1 MTIDKALFRAINGLA
16 EQSPMADWL
25 MLVLAEPFNLLL
37 PGLLVFAYWAWTD
50 KRQAIVGSLVLATVI
65 LVNDFI
71 GAQVKHLVARPR
83 PCRMLEAVHQ
93 LTGCGGTHSFPSNHA
108 MNTAAAAAFAQVLYP
123 ASGWVTWP
131 LVALI
136 GFSRVYVG
144 AHYVSDVVGAW
155 ALGGALGAAAGCAL
169 LRWSLF
175 KRRSERLDHLNGK
188 DAQRSIG

>member
-1 MTIDKALFRAINGLA
+1 MGIDEALFRAINGLA
-16 EQSPMADWL
+16 GHFPVADWF
-25 MLVLAEPFNLLL
+25 MLALAQPFNLLF
-37 PGLLVFAYWAWTD
+37 PGLLVFVYWCWAD
-50 KRQAIVGSLVLATVI
+50 KRQAVVGSLTLAGVI

-83 PCRMLEAVHQ
+83 PCQVLEGIHP
-93 LTGCGGTHSFPSNHA
+93 LTDCGGTFSFPSNHA
-108 MNTAAAAAFAQVLYP
+108 MNTAAAAAFAHVLYP

-144 AHYVSDVVGAW
+144 AHYITDVVGAW
-155 ALGGALGAAAGCAL
+155 ALGGALGAAAGFAL
-169 LRWSLF
+169 LRWSVF
-175 KRRSERLDHLNGK
+175 KPRAQPRGHLNGK

>member
-1 MTIDKALFRAINGLA
+1 MAIDGALFRAINGLA
-16 EQSPMADWL
+16 EQSPMADWF
-25 MLVLAEPFNLLL
+25 MLALAQPSNLLF

-50 KRQAIVGSLVLATVI
+50 KRRAIVGSLTLAAVI
-65 LVNDFI
+65 LINDFI

-83 PCRMLEAVHQ
+83 PCRLLEGVHQ
-93 LTGCGGTHSFPSNHA
+93 LTGCGGTFSFPSNHA
-108 MNTAAAAAFAQVLYP
+108 MNTAAAAAFAQVLVP
-123 ASGWVTWP
+123 ASGWITWP

-155 ALGGALGAAAGCAL
+155 ALGGVLGAAAGFAL
-169 LRWSLF
+169 LRWSVF
-175 KRRSERLDHLNGK
+175 KPRSEPRRQLKGK